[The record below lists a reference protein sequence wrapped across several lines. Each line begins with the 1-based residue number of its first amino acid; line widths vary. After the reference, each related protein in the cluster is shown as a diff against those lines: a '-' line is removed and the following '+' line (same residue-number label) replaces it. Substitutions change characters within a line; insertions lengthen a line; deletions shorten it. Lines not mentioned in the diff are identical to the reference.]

1 MTDAECLTRLVRLEI
16 LVAELQAIVD
26 RLVYAAERDD
36 EHLIIE
42 ARSLA
47 RIATEGLQSDNT

>member
-42 ARSLA
+42 ARTLA